1 MPPNKIIFDKYFLLF
16 VGFALIILL
25 SFFKNLG
32 KGEVAQLPVL
42 GTLTDFE
49 LIDQNGQAFTKTDL
63 EGNIWI
69 ADFIF
74 TTCAGP
80 CPVMMSQYTDLQDR
94 FSNFRK
100 LNLLS
105 ISVYPEFDTPP
116 VLKEYG
122 DRYNANHDK
131 WTFLTGDRNEIHR
144 LAVDGFQVGSIEDPV
159 FHSTRF
165 ILVDDKAQIRGYYI
179 STELEDMQKLWR
191 DAEILVK
198 S

>member
-1 MPPNKIIFDKYFLLF
+1 MPPNKILFDKKFLLF

-32 KGEVAQLPVL
+32 KGEVAQLPIL

>member
-1 MPPNKIIFDKYFLLF
+1 MARNKFLFDKKFLLF

-25 SFFKNLG
+25 SFFKNMG
-32 KGEVAQLPVL
+32 KDEDAQLPVL
-42 GTLTDFE
+42 GRLTDFE
-49 LIDQNGQAFTKTDL
+49 LIDQNGQPFTKADL
-63 EGNIWI
+63 DGKIWI

-80 CPVMMSQYTDLQDR
+80 CPVMMSQYTELQDR

-122 DRYNANHDK
+122 DRYKANHDK